1 MMPSMVKVFLL
12 LLSFVFDS
20 PVVVVVVSGS
30 STCDGAMPMMIS
42 RGRND
47 FLCVGKKEALFGRE
61 FPP

>member
-30 STCDGAMPMMIS
+30 STCDGAMPMIS
-42 RGRND
+42 KERNTF
-47 FLCVGKKEALFGRE
+47 FLWGKRKHFLDEN
-61 FPP
+61 FPH